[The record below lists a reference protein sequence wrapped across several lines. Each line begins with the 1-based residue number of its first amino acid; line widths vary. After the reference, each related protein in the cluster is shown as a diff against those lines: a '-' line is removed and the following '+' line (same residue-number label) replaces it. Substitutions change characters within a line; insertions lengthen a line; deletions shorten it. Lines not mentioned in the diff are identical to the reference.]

1 MPRMSIRCCAT
12 SRISSATSRTTLNPT
27 SDRFRR
33 VTLNGLRGTLMV
45 ETLDALKGGGFQ
57 PLLNLEKS
65 YDGGI
70 NAWAER
76 VDPKVP
82 KFRSIEGRSV
92 FHFQFYS

>member
-1 MPRMSIRCCAT
+1 
-12 SRISSATSRTTLNPT
+12 
-27 SDRFRR
+27 
-33 VTLNGLRGTLMV
+33 MV
-45 ETLDALKGGGFQ
+45 ETLDALKGRGFQ